1 MGLRPV
7 VAVLAGLAIGLPL
20 VYAAAG
26 GSTYHPHPTADPCR
40 LPPLPGTTAAEQLQ
54 SVVLD
59 GAARAACRLH
69 VSRESLVL
77 ALGDPKTRASLGP
90 DAPAA
95 LAAGLRGAVSDGAL
109 EPGLAGLAGGLLDVV
124 AVPEIVD
131 EVLAS
136 QPPCSILA
144 FQRSA
149 STDAIVARL
158 LVDAARRAACAR
170 QQPLA
175 SYLAALEPGTTPD
188 PAVAASLRDGLQAS
202 LDAAQG
208 DELLDPAL
216 AVVLEEGVRA
226 LDPVRLIALLRDG
239 ADACGPLTWQ
249 KPDGTDAV
257 AAQFALRTFVAAAC
271 ALKTPAAPLAAA
283 VAADDPLGAVARAA
297 GVDHARAEQAIRAGM
312 QQAADGLQRD
322 GVLTGTGADALR
334 ALARV
339 VPADRLLLA
348 VQGSDDACR
357 PLTWQPTHGVEELT
371 AQLVL
376 YGVTGAACETGLSVL
391 VVANQLSA
399 AAPPAALEDPLRHG
413 LLAGVDAGQ
422 KAGDI
427 GTIRAFALKQAIGNV
442 PLYDAIAI
450 IRDRV

>member
-1 MGLRPV
+1 MGLRPAI
-7 VAVLAGLAIGLPL
+7 AVLAGLAIGLPV
-20 VYAAAG
+20 VYAVAG
-26 GSTYHPHPTADPCR
+26 GSSYRPHRTADPCR
-40 LPPLPGTTAAEQLQ
+40 LEPPKASTAAEQLQ

-59 GAARAACRLH
+59 GAARAACKLH

-77 ALGDPKTRASLGP
+77 ALGDPATRASLGP

-95 LAAGLRGAVSDGAL
+95 LAEGLRGAVHDGAL

-124 AVPEIVD
+124 SVPEIVD

-136 QPPCSILA
+136 KPPCSILA
-144 FQRSA
+144 FSK
-149 STDAIVARL
+149 TDATDAVVARL

-175 SYLAALEPGTTPD
+175 GYLAALEPGTTPD

-202 LDAAQG
+202 LAAAQG
-208 DELLDPAL
+208 DALLDPAL
-216 AVVLEEGVRA
+216 AVVLAEGVRS
-226 LDPVRLIALLRDG
+226 LDPVRLITLLRDG
-239 ADACGPLTWQ
+239 ADACRPLTWL

-271 ALKTPAAPLAAA
+271 ELKTPAAPLASAIT
-283 VAADDPLGAVARAA
+283 ADDPLDAVARAA

-312 QQAADGLQRD
+312 QSAADGLQQD

-334 ALARV
+334 SLARV

-357 PLTWQPTHGVEELT
+357 PLAWQPTNGVEELT
-371 AQLVL
+371 AELVL

-391 VVANQLSA
+391 VVANALTA
-399 AAPPAALEDPLRHG
+399 DAPPAALEEPLRRG
-413 LLAGVDAGQ
+413 LLAGIDAGQ

>member
-7 VAVLAGLAIGLPL
+7 IAVLAGLAVALPAA
-20 VYAAAG
+20 YALAG
-26 GSTYHPHPTADPCR
+26 GSSYQPHETADPCR
-40 LPPLPGTTAAEQLQ
+40 LEPARGTTTAEVLQ
-54 SVVLD
+54 AVVLD
-59 GAARAACRLH
+59 GAARAACKLH
-69 VSRESLVL
+69 ISREALVL
-77 ALGDPKTRASLGP
+77 ALGDPASRAALGP

-95 LAAGLRGAVSDGAL
+95 LADGLRGAVHDGGL
-109 EPGLAGLAGGLLDVV
+109 EPGMQNLAGGLLDIVS
-124 AVPEIVD
+124 VPEIVD
-131 EVLAS
+131 EVLATK
-136 QPPCSILA
+136 PPCSILA
-144 FQRSA
+144 FPKSA
-149 STDAIVARL
+149 DTSALVARL
-158 LVDAARRAACAR
+158 LVDAGRRAACAR

-175 SYLAALEPGTTPD
+175 TYLAALEPGTTPD

-216 AVVLEEGVRA
+216 AVVLQEGVRA
-226 LDPVRLIALLRDG
+226 LDPVRLITLLRDG
-239 ADACGPLTWQ
+239 DDACRPLTWA
-249 KPDGTDAV
+249 KPDGTEAV

-271 ALKTPAAPLAAA
+271 DLKTPAAPLASA
-283 VAADDPLGAVARAA
+283 VADDDPLDAVARAA

-312 QQAADGLQRD
+312 ATAATGLELD

-348 VQGSDDACR
+348 VQGADDACQ
-357 PLTWQPTHGVEELT
+357 PLTWQTTNGVEELT
-371 AQLVL
+371 AELVL

-391 VVANQLSA
+391 AVAEALTA
-399 AAPPAALEDPLRHG
+399 DAPPASLEEPLRRG

-427 GTIRAFALKQAIGNV
+427 GTIRAFALKQTIGNV